1 MEHDKE
7 AKTQLMH
14 QKHTAQMLK
23 MQPAKSELD
32 AMLEDEFVAHP
43 AKQRRVNDSLEET
56 RKISKQAKTLK
67 KKAKDLLSGITTYG
81 VA

>member
-1 MEHDKE
+1 MSFLSQLYKRMEHDKE

-43 AKQRRVNDSLEET
+43 AK
-56 RKISKQAKTLK
+56 
-67 KKAKDLLSGITTYG
+67 
-81 VA
+81 